1 MTERRFFNANHLK
14 FIALFCMLV
23 DHLYAALFPGQ
34 IWMTCIGRLAFP
46 LFAFELAQGYIH
58 THNLRRY
65 AGRLALLAVLS
76 EVPYD
81 MLAGGVF
88 FSIWHQNVVWTL
100 LFGLAACYCLDNLIK
115 APAVSRKL
123 LYLLGLLASV
133 GLPYVLMTDYGTGG
147 VLMILLF
154 WATRKGGAINY
165 VVQVV
170 GMFVL
175 CQFVIGG
182 RIIMIG
188 DFQFQAQNFALLTL
202 PLVWLYNGKHGTRNK
217 AIQYI
222 AYAFYPVH
230 LFIFGAI
237 FMIQIMG
244 MAG

>member
-65 AGRLALLAVLS
+65 AGRLAVLAVLS

-100 LFGLAACYCLDNLIK
+100 LLGLAACYCADHLLK
-115 APAVSRKL
+115 EPAIPKKL

-133 GLPYVLMTDYGTGG
+133 ALPYVLMTDYGAGG

-154 WATRKGGAINY
+154 WATSRGGAVSY
-165 VVQVV
+165 VAQIV
-170 GMFVL
+170 GMFLL

-202 PLVWLYNGKHGTRNK
+202 PLIWLYNGKHGTRNK
-217 AIQYI
+217 TLQYVT
-222 AYAFYPVH
+222 YAFYPVH
-230 LFIFGAI
+230 LLILGAV
-237 FMIQIMG
+237 FMIQIAG
-244 MAG
+244 MS